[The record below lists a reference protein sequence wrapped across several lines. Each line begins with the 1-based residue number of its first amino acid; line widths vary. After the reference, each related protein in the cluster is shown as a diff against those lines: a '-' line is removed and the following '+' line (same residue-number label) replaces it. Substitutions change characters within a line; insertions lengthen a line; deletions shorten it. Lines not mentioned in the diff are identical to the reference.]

1 VFRKADAD
9 DAQGRELLALS
20 YLQAG
25 RHADAMGLLTG
36 LIASHGEKLA
46 YLYALGQAQIKGGD
60 TAGGEQTFRRMFASF
75 PDEPETHLLRA
86 QALMAGNEHEGA
98 LAEIA
103 AAERPGR
110 SVAGLHLWK
119 AIALE
124 GVGRPD
130 EARGAYQKEIAS
142 TRDPLAYYGA
152 GILEFKSG
160 TAEAAIPLLI
170 AALPIDS
177 AAYNVSYFLAR
188 TYLKLGD
195 AAKALPFAE
204 RSLQRTPESV
214 PDHNLLLAIHRRLG
228 RTADV
233 KRQAEAIRALQEK
246 SVKKDRDTLERNSRP
261 SP

>member
-1 VFRKADAD
+1 
-9 DAQGRELLALS
+9 
-20 YLQAG
+20 
-25 RHADAMGLLTG
+25 
-36 LIASHGEKLA
+36 
-46 YLYALGQAQIKGGD
+46 
-60 TAGGEQTFRRMFASF
+60 
-75 PDEPETHLLRA
+75 LLRA
-86 QALMAGNEHEGA
+86 QALMSANDHEAA

-103 AAERPGR
+103 AAQRPGR
-110 SVAGLHLWK
+110 AVAGLHLWK

-142 TRDPLAYYGA
+142 TGDPLAYYGA

-160 TAEAAIPLLI
+160 TADAAIPLLT

-214 PDHNLLLAIHRRLG
+214 PDHNLLLAIYRRLG

-233 KRQAEAIRALQEK
+233 KRQAETIRALQEK
-246 SVKKDRDTLERNSRP
+246 SVKKDREILERNSRP